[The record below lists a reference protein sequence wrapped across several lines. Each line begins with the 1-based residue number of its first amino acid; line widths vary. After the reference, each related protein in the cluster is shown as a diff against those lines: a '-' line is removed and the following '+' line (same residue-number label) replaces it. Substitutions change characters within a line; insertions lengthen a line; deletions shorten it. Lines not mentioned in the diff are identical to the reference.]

1 MQKFECREVWN
12 QLNGKS
18 SRSLPQPWE
27 NFHGQWVLLRV
38 GAWLT
43 TRIFSSER
51 LFVWVLHFCFL
62 VLCNFVF
69 YEYCK
74 TKQWYRADSYDRLAP
89 RARNAGQ
96 EIAPGPEQHLA
107 LPAWLARH
115 SRVTRAFAQ
124 SLASTK
130 VLLKVV
136 LLLIYLFFL
145 KKKFLRGRRHLSFL

>member
-115 SRVTRAFAQ
+115 LRLCSVPCLNEGPAQ
-124 SLASTK
+124 SWPLAD
-130 VLLKVV
+130 LLN
-136 LLLIYLFFL
+136 FF
-145 KKKFLRGRRHLSFL
+145 KKKFLCGRHHLSFL